1 MKRRGARFDL
11 SSFIIRWIIC
21 LFLVFATY
29 NPSGYSFFHWIGEAD
44 GWWLA
49 KIAVGALLFSG
60 NGLIISYGFRALNF
74 IGVLMATVFFGVI
87 GYGLFSY
94 EIISTENSHVT
105 MVILVA
111 LGSIMA
117 TGVSYPHASYRFT
130 GVKHVNNI

>member
-1 MKRRGARFDL
+1 MEPSHKFDL

-21 LFLVFATY
+21 LFLVFSAY
-29 NPSGYSFFHWIGEAD
+29 NPSGYSYFHWVGQAD

-49 KIAVGALLFSG
+49 KIAVGALLLSG
-60 NGLIISYGFRALNF
+60 NGFVISYGLRALTV
-74 IGVLMATVFFGVI
+74 IGVIMASVFFGVI
-87 GYGLFSY
+87 GYSLFSY
-94 EIISTENSHVT
+94 EVISTENSHVT

-111 LGSIMA
+111 LGTMMA